1 MKFSLSWLASHLET
15 EASLA
20 EITAV
25 LPAIGFEVEEVI
37 DRAAPL
43 APFLIAHVIEA
54 VPHPNADRLRLCH
67 VDAGGE
73 PIQVVCGAPNAHTGM
88 KAVFAPPGSVIPG
101 TGDTL
106 KTSVIRGVQSA
117 GMLLSEREMA
127 LGTNHDGIVELDPNA
142 PVGESYAHWAGLD
155 DPVISIAITPDRG
168 DALSVRGIA
177 RDLAAAGLGRLKPW
191 SAEAVAAKFT
201 SALVWRTDWPEA
213 CPFVLGRTFRNLR
226 NGESP
231 RWLRD
236 KLTTIGLR
244 PINALVDIT
253 NFFTFDI
260 GRPLHVFDVAKVTGA
275 TLMMRRGA
283 GETFRA
289 LNGQDITVGR
299 DDCVIADASGVVSLG
314 GIMGG
319 EATGCDEGTTTAFL
333 ECALFDPV
341 RVAATGRRLQ
351 ISSDARMR
359 FERGIDAALME
370 DATEAVSRMILELC
384 GGEASVV
391 VRAGE
396 APEWQRRASLRFARL
411 AEFGGLAVA
420 PDEAVET
427 LERLG
432 FGVEK
437 KDARSVTVAVPP
449 WRNDVAAPLSLALA
463 PELSA
468 ERAEEV
474 TAGAA
479 AIAPEADL
487 IEEVLRIRSL
497 DSIPA
502 VSLPVLTPVPTAAVT
517 RAQKSAAHVRRRL
530 AARGLE
536 DCVSFSFV
544 AAREASLFGASGASL
559 TLDNP
564 LAADL
569 DHMRPTPLASLA
581 LAAARNAAR
590 GFADLALFEV
600 GPGFAED
607 APEQQRTIAAGIRTG
622 ATARSWALPSRPVE
636 WLDAKGDAL
645 AALAALGVPEE
656 GLDFVAPAAT
666 HYHPGRSALIQRG
679 AKLVLGQF
687 GELHPSVVAALDLP
701 RPTVAFEIFLDA
713 APEPK
718 HRAHRASLALSA
730 LQPLRRDF
738 AFVVDEAVPAQRLLR
753 AAHAAGRNLITGVAL
768 FDVFTG
774 GTVGTGKKSL
784 AIEVTMQPRERTLTD
799 AEIEAACQ
807 KIVAA
812 VVKATGAVL
821 RG

>member
-15 EASLA
+15 EASLE

-37 DRAAPL
+37 DRAAAL
-43 APFLIAHVIEA
+43 APFLVARIVEA
-54 VPHPNADRLRLCH
+54 VPHPNADRLRLCR

-73 PIQVVCGAPNAHTGM
+73 PIQVVCGAPNAHSGM

-106 KTSVIRGVQSA
+106 KTNVIRGVRSA

-127 LGTNHDGIVELDPNA
+127 LGTNHDGIVELPPDA
-142 PVGESYAHWAGLD
+142 PIGTPYARWAGLD
-155 DPVISIAITPDRG
+155 DPVLSIAITPDRG

-177 RDLAAAGLGRLKPW
+177 RDLAAAGLGRLKSW
-191 SAEAVAAKFT
+191 SAEPVTAKFT
-201 SALVWRTDWPEA
+201 SALVWRTEWPEA

-231 RWLRD
+231 RWLKE
-236 KLTTIGLR
+236 KLTAIGLR

-275 TLMMRRGA
+275 ALTMRRGA

-289 LNGQDITVGR
+289 LNGQDVTVGQE
-299 DDCVIADASGVVSLG
+299 DCVIADASGAVSLG

-319 EATGCDEGTTTAFL
+319 EATGCSEATTTAFL

-341 RVAATGRRLQ
+341 RVAASGRRLQ

-370 DATEAVSRMILELC
+370 DATEAASRMILELC

-396 APEWQRRASLRFARL
+396 APEWRRRARLRFARL

-420 PDEAVET
+420 PDEAVHV

-432 FGVEK
+432 FTVERR
-437 KDARSVTVAVPP
+437 DARAVTVAVPP
-449 WRNDVAAPLSLALA
+449 WRNDVAAPLALALA

-468 ERAEEV
+468 ERGKEV

-487 IEEVLRIRSL
+487 IEEVLRIQGL
-497 DSIPA
+497 DRIPA
-502 VSLPVLTPVPTAAVT
+502 VSLPVLTPVPTASLT
-517 RAQKSAAHVRRRL
+517 PSQKAAAHVRRRL
-530 AARGLE
+530 AARGLQ
-536 DCVSFSFV
+536 DCVSFSFI
-544 AAREASLFGASGASL
+544 AAREAGLFGTSAASL

-569 DHMRPTPLASLA
+569 DHMRPTPLASLG

-607 APEQQRTIAAGIRTG
+607 APDQQRTIAAGIRTG
-622 ATARSWALPSRPVE
+622 ATPRSWALPSRPAG
-636 WLDAKGDAL
+636 WLDAKADAL
-645 AALAALGVPEE
+645 AALGALGVPEE
-656 GLDFVAPAAT
+656 GLDFVGPAAA

-687 GELHPSVVAALDLP
+687 GELHPSVIAALDLP
-701 RPTVAFEIFLDA
+701 RPAAAFEIFLDA

-718 HRAHRASLALSA
+718 HRAHHASLALSA

-753 AAHAAGRNLITGVAL
+753 AARAAGRNLVTGVAL

-774 GTVGTGKKSL
+774 EALGAGKKSL
-784 AIEVTMQPRERTLTD
+784 AVEITMQPRERTLND